1 MSIAREFF
9 TYRWGHLKANSGM
22 IPEMSLEEYSDVSA
36 LTQEEFLT
44 TGGFRWFLLPSS
56 TETASRTLLQ
66 SACIFHPAVCY
77 TLWVTNKVKP
87 NNIYKNKSMLV
98 KSMRSYQ
105 LHTRKYSFSFT
116 WQLSLNLT
124 LRWFYNSINFMKQ
137 KRFQPI
143 LRQNLFLIGR
153 RKFAFCELPSKHW

>member
-1 MSIAREFF
+1 
-9 TYRWGHLKANSGM
+9 M

-66 SACIFHPAVCY
+66 SACIFHPAVSCY

-87 NNIYKNKSMLV
+87 NNIYKNISMLV
-98 KSMRSYQ
+98 KSMRIYQ